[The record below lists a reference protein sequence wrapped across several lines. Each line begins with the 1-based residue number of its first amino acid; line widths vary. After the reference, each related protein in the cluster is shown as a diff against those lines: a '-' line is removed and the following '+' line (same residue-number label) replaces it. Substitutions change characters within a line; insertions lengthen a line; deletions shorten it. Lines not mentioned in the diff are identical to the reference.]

1 MRGGRGM
8 RGVGGNERGGR
19 GMRGVGGNERRCV
32 EKEMED
38 KGRSV
43 RSTELNY
50 ALQQCTSCFP

>member
-1 MRGGRGM
+1 MRGL
-8 RGVGGNERGGR
+8 
-19 GMRGVGGNERRCV
+19 GGNERRCV

>member
-1 MRGGRGM
+1 M
-8 RGVGGNERGGR
+8 RGVGGDERGGR
-19 GMRGVGGNERRCV
+19 EGVGGNERRCV

-50 ALQQCTSCFP
+50 ALQQCTSCFE